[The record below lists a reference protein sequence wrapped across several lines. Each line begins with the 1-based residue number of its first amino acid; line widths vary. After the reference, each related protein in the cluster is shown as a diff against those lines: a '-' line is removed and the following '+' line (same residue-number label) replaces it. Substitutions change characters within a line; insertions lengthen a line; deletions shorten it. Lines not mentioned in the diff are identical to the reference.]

1 MKLDKYIVAHADNGA
16 NSRILR
22 LNVLKDGYSYSDYL
36 ECFRYCNPHEVC
48 KILNESE
55 RDK

>member
-1 MKLDKYIVAHADNGA
+1 MKLDKYIVAHTDNGG
-16 NSRILR
+16 NPRILR
-22 LNVLKDGYSYSDYL
+22 LNALKDGCSYSDYL